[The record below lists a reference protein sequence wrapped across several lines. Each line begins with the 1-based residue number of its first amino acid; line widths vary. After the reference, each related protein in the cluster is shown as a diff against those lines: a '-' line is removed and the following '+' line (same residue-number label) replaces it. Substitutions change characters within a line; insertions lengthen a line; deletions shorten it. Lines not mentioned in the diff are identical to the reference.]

1 MRLKWRHKLR
11 SGALQFTIFI
21 SVIIALLLAG
31 VLILFSTHRFF
42 LEQSK
47 TAIDNIRL
55 ADSGIEYLCNQQI
68 LNTDTIAL
76 EIPQSNNAQS
86 IRTHLSQWGVYEK
99 AYVEATHRKKK
110 FIKTALIG
118 SSFLIENRNSL
129 YLQETF
135 KPLMVVGTTRIEG
148 KISLPEQSVRTGN
161 ISGHSYYNDQLIYGT
176 VERSAVKLPEHRHNY
191 TDIVSYYLKE
201 YKPINEKEYATL
213 EPGSKIINTFTNPA
227 KGYISSSM
235 ITLEDITLTGNI
247 IIQSQEKIIVKNSA
261 ILKDIILAAPVI
273 EIEDNF
279 QGSLQAFANE
289 TIKIGKKCSLVY
301 PSSLV
306 LAEKATQNP
315 HAAFNALQNKIH
327 IDIETKIKGSICYLQ
342 SKPEPGFLTNIH
354 IGLKSDVAGEIYC
367 EGNLELRGDVTGSV
381 YTNQFITNEGG
392 TVFINH
398 LYNVSITNG
407 LPENF
412 GGILFENEKKSVVKW
427 LY

>member
-1 MRLKWRHKLR
+1 MRIRWKHKLR

-31 VLILFSTHRFF
+31 VIILFSTHRFF
-42 LEQSK
+42 LGQSK
-47 TAIDNIRL
+47 AAIDNIRL
-55 ADSGIEYLCNQQI
+55 ADSGIEYLCNQQT
-68 LNTDTIAL
+68 LSPDTITL
-76 EIPQSNNAQS
+76 EIPETTDAQS
-86 IRTHLSQWGVYEK
+86 VKIHLTRWGIYEK

-118 SSFLIENRNSL
+118 SRFLTENRNSL

-148 KISLPEQSVRTGN
+148 KASLPEQGVRTGN
-161 ISGHSYYNDQLIYGT
+161 ISGHSYYNDQLVYGP
-176 VERSAVKLPEHRHNY
+176 VERSAIKLPKLKYNY
-191 TDIVSYYLKE
+191 TDIVSYYLNE
-201 YKPINEKEYATL
+201 YKPINEEEYLAL
-213 EPGSKIINTFTNPA
+213 ESGSKIINSFINPA
-227 KGYISSSM
+227 KGYLSSSV
-235 ITLEDITLTGNI
+235 ITLEDISLTGNI

-261 ILKDIILAAPVI
+261 VLKDIILAAPVI

-289 TIKIGKKCSLVY
+289 TIKVGKKCRLEY
-301 PSSLV
+301 PSSLI
-306 LAEKATQNP
+306 LSEKEIQNP
-315 HAAFNALQNKIH
+315 NAAFNALQNKIH
-327 IDIETKIKGSICYLQ
+327 IDVETKIKGSICYLQ

-354 IGLKSDVAGEIYC
+354 IGLKSSVAGEVYC
-367 EGNLELRGDVTGSV
+367 EGNLELRGNVKGSV
-381 YTNQFITNEGG
+381 YTNQFIANEGG

-398 LYNVSITNG
+398 LYNVSITDG